1 MHNINGPITPFF
13 LKFDLGVQS
22 FGVSC
27 GYLCIII
34 NKKKQMKSLVEK
46 IVQLSAA
53 KATPIDTGKLD
64 LLTTINNSREIDI
77 RNLFMYCFNTF
88 PNSIELDSGI
98 SVKKALE
105 HIITQYSDEIKDV
118 IVNTEKGKT
127 INDIILW
134 LFDDTVITLSGEY
147 VSEFEVYY
155 RVTPYDTVAKLVQE
169 ISGFK
174 KKNKNKPHIS
184 LIHRCHNHL
193 TTSKMN
199 IKRPKLSIEDNYN
212 DDFLPVH
219 ETIINRLQKE
229 NDKGL
234 VLLHGKPG
242 TGKTFYLRY
251 LISQIRKDV
260 IFLPPNM
267 AASITDPGLV
277 ELLLDNKNCV
287 FVVEDAENILI
298 DRNQSG
304 SSAVSALLNLTD
316 GLLSDCLNIQI
327 ICSFNTDISRLDK
340 ALLRKGRLIA
350 KYEFNELDVAKAQ
363 ALSDKLGF
371 NNKID
376 NHMTLTDIYNQN
388 ENSYATQ
395 ANTRKSV
402 GFNVAI

>member
-1 MHNINGPITPFF
+1 M
-13 LKFDLGVQS
+13 QS
-22 FGVSC
+22 
-27 GYLCIII
+27 LI
-34 NKKKQMKSLVEK
+34 EK
-46 IVQLSAA
+46 IVQLSAE
-53 KATPIDTGKLD
+53 KATLIDTGKLD
-64 LLTTINNSREIDI
+64 LLKTINNSREIDV
-77 RNLFMYCFNTF
+77 RNLFMYWFNTF
-88 PNSIELDSGI
+88 PNSIELGRGI
-98 SVKKALE
+98 RVKKALE
-105 HIITQYSDEIKDV
+105 HIVTQYSGEIKDV
-118 IVNTEKGKT
+118 IVNIEKGKT
-127 INDIILW
+127 ITDVIMW
-134 LFDDTVITLSGEY
+134 LYDDTVITFSGEY

-155 RVTPYDTVAKLVQE
+155 RATPYETVAKLVQE
-169 ISGFK
+169 IYSLK
-174 KKNKNKPHIS
+174 KKKKKKPQIS

-193 TTSKMN
+193 VTSKME

-219 ETIINRLQKE
+219 ETIINRLQQKD
-229 NDKGL
+229 DKGL

-350 KYEFNELDVAKAQ
+350 KYEFNELDVTKAQ
-363 ALSDKLGF
+363 VLSDKLGF
-371 NNKID
+371 NTKIEKP
-376 NHMTLTDIYNQN
+376 MILTDIYNQN
-388 ENSYATQ
+388 QNSYAGEI
-395 ANTRKSV
+395 NTRKPV